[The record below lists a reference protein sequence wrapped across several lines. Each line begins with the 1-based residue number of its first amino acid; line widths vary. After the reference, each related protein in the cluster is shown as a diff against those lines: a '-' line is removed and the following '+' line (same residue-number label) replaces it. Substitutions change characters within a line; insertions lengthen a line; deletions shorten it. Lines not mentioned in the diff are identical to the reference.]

1 MSDARAEDVIDAQEA
16 ARLLEVSSEQIPVMV
31 DEGILTPVDDGRGA
45 TGFARSEVMA
55 ARLIGG

>member
-1 MSDARAEDVIDAQEA
+1 MIDAQEA
-16 ARLLEVSSEQIPVMV
+16 ARLLEVTNEQIPVMV

-55 ARLIGG
+55 ARLMGG

>member
-1 MSDARAEDVIDAQEA
+1 MSDARADDVIDAQEA
-16 ARLLEVSSEQIPVMV
+16 ARLLEVTSEQIPVMV

-55 ARLIGG
+55 ARLMGG

>member
-1 MSDARAEDVIDAQEA
+1 MSDARADDVIDAQEA

>member
-45 TGFARSEVMA
+45 TGFARSEVLA